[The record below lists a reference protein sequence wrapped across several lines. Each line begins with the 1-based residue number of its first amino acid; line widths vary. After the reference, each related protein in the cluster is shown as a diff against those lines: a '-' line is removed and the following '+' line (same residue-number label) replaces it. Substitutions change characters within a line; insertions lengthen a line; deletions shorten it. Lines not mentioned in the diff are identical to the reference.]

1 MSMAPSH
8 QSATQRADDA
18 RTCIVQGIAAI
29 GPSDKFII
37 DLDVIDLS
45 HRYLDRDGIAQWT
58 PHRGNMALIDA
69 VIWKSQDNT
78 YGVAIKHV
86 RDDEFWVS
94 GHFPGRAM
102 FPGVLMVECG
112 AQLGALLFSLRQKEK
127 RLAAFLRIDKAVFRR
142 AVEPGD
148 DLYILSR
155 EVKKQSRKFTSD
167 IQGIVN
173 GQLCFEARIEGLN
186 IGPLDA
192 GD

>member
-8 QSATQRADDA
+8 HSATSDADEA
-18 RTCIVQGIAAI
+18 RTCVVQGFDAL
-29 GPSDKFII
+29 GPSEKFII
-37 DLDVIDLS
+37 DMDPLDLS
-45 HRYLDRDGIAQWT
+45 HRYLDREGIAT
-58 PHRGNMALIDA
+58 CNPHRDQMALLDGL
-69 VIWKSQDNT
+69 IWKSQDNT
-78 YGVAIKHV
+78 HGVAIKHV

-112 AQLGALLFSLRQKEK
+112 AQLGALLFSLRQEEK

-148 DLYILSR
+148 DLYVLAR
-155 EVKKQSRKFTSD
+155 EVKKQSRKFVSD
-167 IQGIVN
+167 IQGVVD

-186 IGPLDA
+186 IGPLETGA
-192 GD
+192 